1 MNIEQRMKQDFDR
14 FLQHDGAGNFD
25 VELIDDIGSGDPLTG
40 GGTTRTRAECF
51 IKDPGKDP
59 IFRTSLDDPIHRG
72 QAVYIAEKE
81 WFFLLT
87 HDPQE
92 HPDCW
97 TTSATR
103 CNAFLTVCQ
112 TVPAVTDDCGFEI
125 EPETVRAIL
134 NNVPAVTKRRYDLTG
149 GSSASAGRYTAD
161 VLEVRV
167 QLNQYTAAVKPGA
180 WFILDDQR
188 FTIYDLNTDA
198 DQASGGGIITWY
210 CEAAAGARNA
220 GS

>member
-1 MNIEQRMKQDFDR
+1 MTIQQRMKQNFDR
-14 FLQHDGAGNFD
+14 YLQQDGTGNYT

-72 QAVYIAEKE
+72 QAVYIPEKE
-81 WFFLLT
+81 RFYLLLD
-87 HDPQE
+87 DPQE

-103 CNAFLTVCQ
+103 CTDYLSVWQ
-112 TVPAVTDDCGFEI
+112 TVPAITDDYGMEL

-134 NNVPAVTKRRYDLTG
+134 RNVPAVTTRRYDLTG
-149 GSSASAGRYTAD
+149 GSSGSAGRYTAD
-161 VLEVRV
+161 VLEVKA
-167 QLNQYTAAVKPGA
+167 QLNAYTAEVKPGA
-180 WFILDDQR
+180 WFELDDQR
-188 FTIYDLNTDA
+188 FTIYDIHTDA
-198 DQASGGGIITWY
+198 DQASGSGIITWF
-210 CEAAAGARNA
+210 CQAEA
-220 GS
+220 GSRDAGR